1 MVGAVANVPFADVK
15 IVKMNFRFMSKMDII
30 VQWATILSPIIAV
43 LIAWLTVRSSAKDT
57 AKKISTLE
65 KSTKEQI
72 VALEESTKKEVESV
86 KELTNIQIELSILQT
101 EIQLKEM
108 DDYHKVLSQRVEEE
122 SKNDNYFNQY
132 DNHLNAIR
140 QEEKRIRDLMDE
152 QLKTTK
158 QFRNLHELRFKLIEL
173 KKRIGGK

>member
-1 MVGAVANVPFADVK
+1 
-15 IVKMNFRFMSKMDII
+15 MSNMDII

-43 LIAWLTVRSSAKDT
+43 LIAWWTVRSSAKDT

-108 DDYHKVLSQRVEEE
+108 DDYHKILSQRVEEE
-122 SKNDNYFNQY
+122 AKKDKFLNQY
-132 DNHLNAIR
+132 DDHLNAIR
-140 QEEKRIRDLMDE
+140 QEEKRTRDLMDE
-152 QLKTTK
+152 QLKTIK
-158 QFRNLHELRFKLIEL
+158 QFRNLHELRAKLIEL

>member
-1 MVGAVANVPFADVK
+1 
-15 IVKMNFRFMSKMDII
+15 MSNMDIIVHI

-43 LIAWLTVRSSAKDT
+43 LIAWWTVWSSSKDT
-57 AKKISTLE
+57 AKKIATLE
-65 KSTKEQI
+65 KSTMEQI

-108 DDYHKVLSQRVEEE
+108 DDYHKILSQRVEED
-122 SKNDNYFNQY
+122 SQKDNCFNQY
-132 DNHLNAIR
+132 DDHLNAIR
-140 QEEKRIRDLMDE
+140 QEEKRTRDLMDE
-152 QLKTTK
+152 QLKTIK
-158 QFRNLHELRFKLIEL
+158 QFRNLYELRAKLIEL